1 MKLGDFLNNVIKR
14 FGNNLNDYDIE
25 YFMDNEEPDKKIET
39 FMEGTDIDKVEGDSN
54 INYQCAVYRKD
65 TGERVFDNVVI
76 SINGREYRKQPD
88 DSGLYHLAIN
98 LPAGTYTITATFEG
112 NDQFNSSSIMNTV
125 IVNPKPIISPDTPT
139 SDGDKKPIIL
149 GCDSNTSD
157 DSAVQNRIAERLE
170 AEGYQVE
177 KLPIGPNY
185 FASTDYSSKA
195 KGCIGI
201 YLIASG
207 IFSIADA
214 AYGSGQFDNYVFG
227 IRGDFGDRGAT
238 NFDIPIKTDADC
250 TSICDN
256 LNGKTFNQMNAM
268 LQPYVAICGGAES
281 DELANNIIDWLNAI
295 NPNDDPEPPTPEIT
309 PEIPSEQESRYV
321 KILNYFEDYFGQV
334 EYIDDALEKIEN
346 HGYDF
351 YYSDGYNVY
360 TTIERMAN
368 YEGVNCY
375 DSAEVFY
382 ALALGMNEK
391 YGRTYEVHYL
401 HVYCPV
407 SGVDHIKLLLNNGEV
422 EFSRDPA
429 AVLSSDD
436 YTAEWCG
443 SGRDNLI
450 EIDPDF
456 IYYG

>member
-1 MKLGDFLNNVIKR
+1 
-14 FGNNLNDYDIE
+14 
-25 YFMDNEEPDKKIET
+25 MDNELNEKIDT
-39 FMEGTDIDKVEGDSN
+39 FMQGTDVNKFEGDSTG
-54 INYQCAVYRKD
+54 YQCAIYNVK
-65 TGERVFDNVVI
+65 TGERVFDEVVI
-76 SINGREYRKQPD
+76 SINSREYRKTPD
-88 DSGLYHLAIN
+88 DSGLYKLNIN
-98 LPAGTYTITATFEG
+98 LPAGTYTITATFNG
-112 NDQFNSSSIMNTV
+112 NDSFNSSSVMNTI
-125 IVNPKPIISPDTPT
+125 IVNQPQQISPDTPISNST
-139 SDGDKKPIIL
+139 KKPIIL
-149 GCDSNTSD
+149 GCDSNTED

-170 AEGYQVE
+170 AEGYPVE
-177 KLPIGPNY
+177 KLPIGPGY
-185 FASTDYSSKA
+185 FSVTDYSSKA
-195 KGCIGI
+195 KGHIGI

-214 AYGSGQFDNYVFG
+214 AYGSGQFDNYIFG

-238 NFDIPIKTDADC
+238 NFDIPIRADADC

-256 LNGKTFNQMNAM
+256 LNGKTFNQMNAT
-268 LQPYVAICGGAES
+268 LQPYVAICGGADS
-281 DELANNIIDWLNAI
+281 DELANNIIDYLKAI
-295 NPNDDPEPPTPEIT
+295 NTTDDPEPPVTEETPTIN
-309 PEIPSEQESRYV
+309 PNQDSRYV
-321 KILNYFEDYFGQV
+321 KILNYFEDYFGHV

-346 HGYDF
+346 HRYDF

-375 DSAEVFY
+375 DSSEVFY

-422 EFSRDPA
+422 EFTRDPA

-436 YTAEWCG
+436 YTAQWCG